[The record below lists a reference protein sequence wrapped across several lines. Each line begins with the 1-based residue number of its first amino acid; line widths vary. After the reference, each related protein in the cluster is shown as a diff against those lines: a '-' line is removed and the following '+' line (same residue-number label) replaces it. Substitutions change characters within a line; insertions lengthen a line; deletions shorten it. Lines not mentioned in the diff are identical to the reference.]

1 MKILISGASG
11 YIGAALYAS
20 LTSQFSK
27 TVPAA
32 SKSQA
37 PFRVFGTYHQHQIF
51 PELLEMKLEDI
62 GSVESVIKGT
72 NPEIIIH
79 AAAVPSQSIFNTN
92 LSYAETVNRKGTANI
107 VRAANQVGAKVIFIS
122 SEASLEDTDYGQ
134 SKRFGESF
142 VRENCQ
148 NDWVILQPGT
158 TYGLSPNTTHPRP
171 FNRLLA
177 AARARQPIAFDNS
190 EHFRMSW
197 LENLCQVLQEV
208 IQRPISK
215 EIIPVILSRS
225 TTRYEVA
232 SFLLRSLPIKV
243 ELLEAPKKEA
253 VALTQDSLK
262 QLTLPYYSIE
272 EALAKIEAEF
282 LSALQGDS
290 A

>member
-1 MKILISGASG
+1 MNILISGASG

-20 LTSQFSK
+20 L
-27 TVPAA
+27 
-32 SKSQA
+32 KSQVSQTTPTA
-37 PFRVFGTYHQHQIF
+37 SSNPRPLRVFGTYHKHQLL
-51 PELLEMKLEDI
+51 PELLEMKLEDKS
-62 GSVESVIKGT
+62 SVESVIKST

-92 LSYAETVNRKGTANI
+92 LSYAETVNRNGTENI
-107 VRAANQVGAKVIFIS
+107 VRAANQVGAKLIFIS
-122 SEASLEDTDYGQ
+122 SEASLEDSHYGQ
-134 SKRFGESF
+134 SKLFGESF
-142 VRENCQ
+142 VKGHSEK
-148 NDWVILQPGT
+148 DWVILQPGT

-177 AARARQPIAFDNS
+177 AVRARQPIAFDNS

-208 IQRPISK
+208 IQRSISK
-215 EIIPVILSRS
+215 ETIPVILSRS

-272 EALAKIEAEF
+272 EALARIEAEF
-282 LSALQGDS
+282 LSALPGDS